1 MGSAAAAPNS
11 SPWEGIQGGSVKM
24 IAQEANPVPNL
35 QSEEL
40 SLPLSDAER
49 NPAWSDF
56 I

>member
-1 MGSAAAAPNS
+1 MGSAAAALNS

-24 IAQEANPVPNL
+24 TAQEANPVPNL

-40 SLPLSDAER
+40 SPPLSDAER